1 MHLGPHRSPSP
12 SHEATPAAR
21 CVAAALHGFF
31 SAGRITSREDFKEL
45 AREVSHKILSKDPK
59 KTTWDEKMP
68 ARVHK
73 YVDQLFARD
82 FIYDPSHNQKRKEA
96 KGAK

>member
-1 MHLGPHRSPSP
+1 
-12 SHEATPAAR
+12 
-21 CVAAALHGFF
+21 
-31 SAGRITSREDFKEL
+31 
-45 AREVSHKILSKDPK
+45 
-59 KTTWDEKMP
+59 MP

-82 FIYDPSHNQKRKEA
+82 FIYDPSRNNKRKEA